1 MAHFMIFFQVPV
13 DVGEMLVSLC
23 YNENLERLTVT
34 VCEAK
39 NLKMPE
45 GQNTLGKMYFSTD
58 ITSIMRCS

>member
-1 MAHFMIFFQVPV
+1 MIFFSQVPV

-45 GQNTLGKMYFSTD
+45 GQNTLGK
-58 ITSIMRCS
+58 I